1 MHVINIII
9 LITRDHSDPGY
20 NLFVIFIYTQEA
32 YLYNSHTQEVEV
44 GNSSELFKQI
54 LWYKV
59 PDSVLKLINNILS
72 RKICYKENM
81 HASTEPCILCT
92 LKKCLS
98 DLIDMQNCGY

>member
-1 MHVINIII
+1 MHGINIII

-20 NLFVIFIYTQEA
+20 NLFDIFIY
-32 YLYNSHTQEVEV
+32 TQEVEV

-59 PDSVLKLINNILS
+59 PDSVLKLINSILS

-81 HASTEPCILCT
+81 HASTEPCEEMFL
-92 LKKCLS
+92 
-98 DLIDMQNCGY
+98 